1 MSISIDTY
9 CLQCLLRRNIALA
22 QTLGTEEQA
31 MAFAKEIM
39 KLCINAPE
47 GVSSPWFGPQ
57 IADLLHDMYGLDY
70 DRFRQEK
77 LDSNRFVLE
86 RLPAIREKVTN
97 AKDPVF
103 AGLQFA
109 ILGNYLD
116 FSALQGQVS
125 FEKLEEMLDKALEME
140 LDDQVYAYLC
150 RDLRRGGKLVYLTDN
165 AGEIGFDR
173 VLAEAIA
180 AAYPDI
186 SVTFCVRGAIAQ
198 NDATREDAAAVGIPF
213 PVIDNGNRVA
223 GTQLDMLSEEAAA
236 AQSEAARVS
245 ASDTLTFEQRLIL
258 LVGRSRIGIMF
269 TGALFLL
276 VTAFAALSVGV
287 FASAVFRRTVTATV
301 MAYLLVFL
309 IGVVTLL
316 PMVLGVSYIG
326 SHYDDMYAST
336 MASSVAVIGGAD
348 AAASGLSVNA
358 FIYSPA
364 VGLMALIAD
373 QTGLLKSTL
382 MDYSYTMY
390 RIYDYLDFSAIK
402 WENMPFMAGAGL
414 LLDLLAACFVRPR
427 EARLRRRSAKK

>member
-1 MSISIDTY
+1 MSIPIDTY

-39 KLCINAPE
+39 KLCIAAPE
-47 GVSSPWFGPQ
+47 GVSSPWFGPK

-86 RLPAIREKVTN
+86 RLPAIRGKVTN

-140 LDDQVYAYLC
+140 LDEQVYAYFC
-150 RDLRRGGKLVYLTDN
+150 RDLCRGGKLVYLTDN

-180 AAYPDI
+180 AAYPEI

-223 GTQLDMLSEEAAA
+223 GTQLDMLSPEAAA
-236 AQSEAARVS
+236 ALSGADVILAKGMANAETMLGCGYNVYYAFLVKC
-245 ASDTLTFEQRLIL
+245 QRF
-258 LVGRSRIGIMF
+258 VTRFGKPMF
-269 TGALFLL
+269 TPML
-276 VTAFAALSVGV
+276 VKE
-287 FASAVFRRTVTATV
+287 REP
-301 MAYLLVFL
+301 
-309 IGVVTLL
+309 IGQNVEK
-316 PMVLGVSYIG
+316 
-326 SHYDDMYAST
+326 
-336 MASSVAVIGGAD
+336 
-348 AAASGLSVNA
+348 
-358 FIYSPA
+358 
-364 VGLMALIAD
+364 
-373 QTGLLKSTL
+373 KSRNL
-382 MDYSYTMY
+382 
-390 RIYDYLDFSAIK
+390 
-402 WENMPFMAGAGL
+402 
-414 LLDLLAACFVRPR
+414 
-427 EARLRRRSAKK
+427 

>member
-39 KLCINAPE
+39 KLYLSAPE

-57 IADLLHDMYGLDY
+57 IADLLHEMYGLDY

-86 RLPAIREKVTN
+86 RLPVIREKVTA
-97 AKDPVF
+97 AKDPVL

-140 LDDQVYAYLC
+140 LDEQVYAYLC

-223 GTQLDMLSEEAAA
+223 GTQLDMLSPEAAA
-236 AQSEAARVS
+236 ALSGADVILAKGMANAETMLGCGYNVYYAFLVKC
-245 ASDTLTFEQRLIL
+245 QRF
-258 LVGRSRIGIMF
+258 VTRFGKPMF
-269 TGALFLL
+269 TPML
-276 VTAFAALSVGV
+276 VKE
-287 FASAVFRRTVTATV
+287 REP
-301 MAYLLVFL
+301 
-309 IGVVTLL
+309 IGQNVEK
-316 PMVLGVSYIG
+316 
-326 SHYDDMYAST
+326 
-336 MASSVAVIGGAD
+336 
-348 AAASGLSVNA
+348 
-358 FIYSPA
+358 
-364 VGLMALIAD
+364 
-373 QTGLLKSTL
+373 KSRNL
-382 MDYSYTMY
+382 
-390 RIYDYLDFSAIK
+390 
-402 WENMPFMAGAGL
+402 
-414 LLDLLAACFVRPR
+414 
-427 EARLRRRSAKK
+427 

>member
-39 KLCINAPE
+39 KLYLSAPE

-86 RLPAIREKVTN
+86 RLPAIREKVTA

-140 LDDQVYAYLC
+140 LDEQVYAYFC

-173 VLAEAIA
+173 VLAEAIV

-236 AQSEAARVS
+236 ALADADVILAKGMANAETMLGCGYNVYYAFLVKC
-245 ASDTLTFEQRLIL
+245 QRF
-258 LVGRSRIGIMF
+258 VTRFGKPMF
-269 TGALFLL
+269 TPML
-276 VTAFAALSVGV
+276 V
-287 FASAVFRRTVTATV
+287 
-301 MAYLLVFL
+301 
-309 IGVVTLL
+309 
-316 PMVLGVSYIG
+316 
-326 SHYDDMYAST
+326 
-336 MASSVAVIGGAD
+336 
-348 AAASGLSVNA
+348 
-358 FIYSPA
+358 
-364 VGLMALIAD
+364 
-373 QTGLLKSTL
+373 K
-382 MDYSYTMY
+382 
-390 RIYDYLDFSAIK
+390 
-402 WENMPFMAGAGL
+402 E
-414 LLDLLAACFVRPR
+414 R
-427 EARLRRRSAKK
+427 E